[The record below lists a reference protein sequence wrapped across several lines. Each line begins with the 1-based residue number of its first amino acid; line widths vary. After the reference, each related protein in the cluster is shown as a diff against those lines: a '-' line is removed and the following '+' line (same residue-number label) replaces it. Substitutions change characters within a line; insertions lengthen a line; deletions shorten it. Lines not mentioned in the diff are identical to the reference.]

1 MAALLLPVSMCL
13 YVPIFR
19 FFKFVII
26 FAVVLVTVLLLY
38 TSSSYISLLKRQV
51 FIGQETCSNYF
62 GKQYTEKLLVCSKP
76 HIGESVMCEKN
87 PVSKMMAKCTIHGF
101 VLEKFP
107 MTRAQPK
114 LRTDVIKVR
123 QLENERRNCQSPSLS
138 QLYGSTEETDHVRQ
152 LVKKV
157 LQKKPLRASG
167 CRVRLKETV
176 YLFGGDHHIYFRF
189 LGWYNLFKTIYYDRS
204 KTYRIIRFTED
215 HDFANVEKRLFPAVI
230 SLSNLTSFPV
240 CIEKAVL
247 VPRSFASTP
256 FRCKMELLGFCSDCL
271 SLGFDE
277 PTFLK
282 FREAMLKAC
291 SIDTRVNEGLKARN
305 MLIILRKPYKRYSGD
320 VGNFERVMTNEVELL
335 RALRSNFTMFNIV
348 PVHMEDLTLCEQINV
363 SAAANVFMGVHGA
376 GMSHLW
382 WTPKGATILEF
393 MPDYKSGKP
402 SFEVLSQLIRANY
415 IKLRV
420 AGEQK
425 ITVDVDEVIDI
436 LKRSV
441 TSRVHNRK
449 VT

>member
-1 MAALLLPVSMCL
+1 M
-13 YVPIFR
+13 
-19 FFKFVII
+19 
-26 FAVVLVTVLLLY
+26 VLVTGLLFY
-38 TSSSYISLLKRQV
+38 TSSPYITLLKRQV
-51 FIGQETCSNYF
+51 SINQETCSNYF
-62 GKQYTEKLLVCSKP
+62 SKQYIEKLSVCSMPK
-76 HIGESVMCEKN
+76 IGESIICEKN
-87 PVSKMMAKCTIHGF
+87 PVSKMMAKCTVHGF

-107 MTRAQPK
+107 MIRAQPK
-114 LRTDVIKVR
+114 LKTDLIKVR
-123 QLENERRNCQSPSLS
+123 QLESERQKCQSPSLS
-138 QLYGSTEETDHVRQ
+138 QLYSSTEETDHVR
-152 LVKKV
+152 LIVKKI
-157 LQKKPLRASG
+157 LQRKPVRASG
-167 CRVRLKETV
+167 CSIRLKETV

-189 LGWYNLFKTIYYDRS
+189 LGWYNLFKTIYYDHS
-204 KTYRIIRFTED
+204 KMYRIIRFTED
-215 HDFANVEKRLFPAVI
+215 HNFADVERKLFPSIVSI
-230 SLSNLTSFPV
+230 SNLTRFPI

-282 FREAMLKAC
+282 FRDAIMKAC
-291 SIDTRVNEGLKARN
+291 SIDTRVNNMIKTRN
-305 MLIILRKPYKRYSGD
+305 MLIILRKPYKRYNGD
-320 VGNFERVMTNEVELL
+320 IGNSFERVMTNEAELL
-335 RALRSNFTMFNIV
+335 HALHSNFSMFNIL

-363 SAAANVFMGVHGA
+363 SASANVFMGVHGA

-402 SFEVLSQLIRANY
+402 SFEILSQLIKANY

-420 AGEQK
+420 AGEQEV
-425 ITVDVDEVIDI
+425 TVDVDEVLDT

-441 TSRVHNRK
+441 A

>member
-1 MAALLLPVSMCL
+1 MCT
-13 YVPIFR
+13 YVLTSR

-26 FAVVLVTVLLLY
+26 CAVVLVTVLLFY
-38 TSSSYISLLKRQV
+38 TSNSYMTLITRQV
-51 FIGQETCSNYF
+51 FIGHETCSNYF
-62 GKQYTEKLLVCSKP
+62 GRQYTQKLSLCSKS
-76 HIGESVMCEKN
+76 HIEESIVCEKN
-87 PVSKMMAKCTIHGF
+87 PVSKMMAKCMVHGF

-107 MTRAQPK
+107 VTRAQPK
-114 LRTDVIKVR
+114 LKTDVIKVR
-123 QLENERRNCQSPSLS
+123 QLESERHKCQSPSLS

-152 LVKKV
+152 IVKKI

-167 CRVRLKETV
+167 CNVRLKETV

-189 LGWYNLFKTIYYDRS
+189 LGWYNLFKTIYYDHS
-204 KTYRIIRFTED
+204 KMYRIIRFTED
-215 HDFANVEKRLFPAVI
+215 QDFADVERRLFPSVI
-230 SLSNLTSFPV
+230 SLSNLTGFPV

-256 FRCKMELLGFCSDCL
+256 FRCKMELLDFCSDCL
-271 SLGFDE
+271 ALGFDE
-277 PTFLK
+277 PTFFK

-291 SIDTRVNEGLKARN
+291 SIDTRINNRLKMRN

-320 VGNFERVMTNEVELL
+320 VGNFERVMTNEAELL
-335 RALRSNFTMFNIV
+335 HALQSNFSMFNIL

-363 SAAANVFMGVHGA
+363 SASADVFMGVHGA

-402 SFEVLSQLIRANY
+402 SFEILSQLIKANY

-420 AGEQK
+420 DGEQK
-425 ITVDVDEVIDI
+425 KKITIDVDEVIDT

-441 TSRVHNRK
+441 T
-449 VT
+449 